1 MTTNHCPNCGYP
13 HSPNYYGGEPRQWQR
28 CPLCDGSGV
37 SRDASFMPSSA
48 IPTRISHPCHGCNG
62 TGMVATP

>member
-1 MTTNHCPNCGYP
+1 MNTNHCPHCGGMIVRRF
-13 HSPNYYGGEPRQWQR
+13 YGDVPRQWQA
-28 CPLCDGSGV
+28 CPLCLGSGV
-37 SRDASFMPSSA
+37 SRDASFIPSSA